1 MEIRNV
7 SKDKLRACIYGIH
20 DNEINNISSCT
31 RLAGESIDAIDIA
44 SLCLGTSATITLKQ
58 AELIMGIRKAFN
70 FICDEYDFND
80 CTQLIISLGKLIG
93 TKLDDLTAKSVMGED
108 DYKRWKSCNSE
119 DKTVMERAVAW
130 FASIVYYEPFESMN
144 EVIAYLMF
152 NKVLIENG
160 AGYAVMT
167 YNIVD
172 ELKAAIKRFKE
183 GQFTECPEQL
193 SGVLWNLTT
202 TI

>member
-20 DNEINNISSCT
+20 DNEINNISSCM

-58 AELIMGIRKAFN
+58 AELIIGIRKAFN

-93 TKLDDLTAKSVMGED
+93 AKLDDLTAKSVMGED
-108 DYKRWKSCNSE
+108 GYKRWKSCNSE

-160 AGYAVMT
+160 AGYTVMT
-167 YNIVD
+167 YDIVD
-172 ELKAAIKRFKE
+172 
-183 GQFTECPEQL
+183 
-193 SGVLWNLTT
+193 
-202 TI
+202 

>member
-7 SKDKLRACIYGIH
+7 SKDKLKACIYGIH
-20 DNEINNISSCT
+20 DNEINNISSCM
-31 RLAGESIDAIDIA
+31 RLAGESIDVIDIA
-44 SLCLGTSATITLKQ
+44 SLCTGNSVTITLKQ
-58 AELIMGIRKAFN
+58 AELIIGIRKSFN
-70 FICDEYDFND
+70 FICDE
-80 CTQLIISLGKLIG
+80 LIISLGELIG
-93 TKLDDLTAKSVMGED
+93 TKLDDLTVKSVMGED
-108 DYKRWKSCNSE
+108 GYKRWKSCNSE

-167 YNIVD
+167 YNIID

-193 SGVLWNLTT
+193 SDMLWNLTT
-202 TI
+202 TF

>member
-20 DNEINNISSCT
+20 DNEINNISSCM

-93 TKLDDLTAKSVMGED
+93 TKLDDLTA
-108 DYKRWKSCNSE
+108 
-119 DKTVMERAVAW
+119 
-130 FASIVYYEPFESMN
+130 
-144 EVIAYLMF
+144 
-152 NKVLIENG
+152 
-160 AGYAVMT
+160 
-167 YNIVD
+167 
-172 ELKAAIKRFKE
+172 
-183 GQFTECPEQL
+183 
-193 SGVLWNLTT
+193 
-202 TI
+202 